1 MKHSIALKIFAL
13 AVGIL
18 TLAVCVTIYT
28 NIEVIGLG
36 KDINVVARTTL
47 PLAKEAAE
55 IDECALERRIAF
67 QTLYGEYMEP
77 NPNQALIEKE
87 TKKLEHERQCFHEN
101 LEDLRKKLA
110 VLPDDRVQRELYARA
125 RELATE
131 MESDFLTETEMAK
144 TILEHR
150 RKGNRDKAH
159 ELKVFD
165 DALEDKIDENGKR
178 LQEILMKLAE
188 VSAIRAKQRET
199 RVLWSSITTTLF
211 SIFGGLAVAWFISRN
226 LAQPIGELL
235 KRTRAVESGDL
246 SQKSGDLPEDE
257 IGQLGESFNSMVAEL
272 KRKEDLQK
280 AFSTYIDP
288 RIVEKVILPGRP
300 DDMAGQKRV
309 MTVLF
314 TDLVGFTT
322 LGENLT
328 ASGLVKVINRYFTLM
343 SQCVQIEKGIIDK
356 FIGDAVMAYWGPPFV
371 AEEEQAAAACRS
383 ALRQLDALALFR
395 KELPEVMGMRKNLPE
410 INLRIG
416 LASGEVVVGNIG
428 SESARNY
435 TVMGDVVNL
444 ASRMEG
450 ANNFYGTRILIS
462 EETLRLAGNAVEVRE
477 IDAIAV
483 KGKSDPVHVFEVLS
497 LQGQLPPDW
506 EERKSRFAEGLEAYR
521 KQNWSPAQMIFREL
535 VEKYADG
542 PSKTFLERVL
552 LLEKQPPGAGWDGVW
567 RLTSK

>member
-300 DDMAGQKRV
+300 DDMAGQKTGDDRSFHGSRGIHDPRGKSHGKRTRQGHQPLLHPDV
-309 MTVLF
+309 PVRPNRKGNHRQVHRRRSHGLLGTAVCRGGGTGGRGLPFGAETVGRAGPF
-314 TDLVGFTT
+314 PQGTSRSD
-322 LGENLT
+322 
-328 ASGLVKVINRYFTLM
+328 
-343 SQCVQIEKGIIDK
+343 
-356 FIGDAVMAYWGPPFV
+356 GDA
-371 AEEEQAAAACRS
+371 E
-383 ALRQLDALALFR
+383 
-395 KELPEVMGMRKNLPE
+395 
-410 INLRIG
+410 
-416 LASGEVVVGNIG
+416 
-428 SESARNY
+428 
-435 TVMGDVVNL
+435 
-444 ASRMEG
+444 
-450 ANNFYGTRILIS
+450 
-462 EETLRLAGNAVEVRE
+462 
-477 IDAIAV
+477 
-483 KGKSDPVHVFEVLS
+483 KSS
-497 LQGQLPPDW
+497 
-506 EERKSRFAEGLEAYR
+506 
-521 KQNWSPAQMIFREL
+521 
-535 VEKYADG
+535 
-542 PSKTFLERVL
+542 
-552 LLEKQPPGAGWDGVW
+552 
-567 RLTSK
+567 